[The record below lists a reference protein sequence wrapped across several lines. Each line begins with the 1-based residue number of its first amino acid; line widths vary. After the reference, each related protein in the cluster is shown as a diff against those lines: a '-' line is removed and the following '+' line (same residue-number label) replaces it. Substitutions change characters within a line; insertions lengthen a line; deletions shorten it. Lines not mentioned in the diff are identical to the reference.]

1 MPVANETAAT
11 TVAQRSRAAR
21 LMGFAGTLLAG
32 LVIVA
37 CATMLAVRYVVLPQV
52 SSYRA
57 EIAERLSR
65 EIGAPVAIEG
75 IGTGWDG
82 WNPQIVV
89 TGLSIRDSAN
99 ADARAV
105 LTLPRVE
112 ATISWLSLVVADLRL
127 RQLEIDR
134 PELTVTRLPNGHLRV
149 AGFEFDPEASGGDS
163 RMGDWIL
170 RQREIV
176 IHDALLTWHDQRRNA
191 PQLLLDRVQFRLE
204 HPLGSRR
211 HRFGLTGAP
220 PAEVAAPIDLR
231 GEFVNAT
238 AQDWSAAEG
247 RMYLRMDYA
256 DIAAWSEWL
265 PLPIEV
271 DDGRGAVRLWLEY
284 QAGVMR
290 DLTADLELVDV
301 RTRIERALPWLE
313 LARVS
318 GRVTWHATTRRSA
331 SRPTTSRWCAARAR
345 SSRRWTSRSRR
356 RSRRTGATAAGRASA
371 DTVEL
376 APIAMLAASLPMPAK
391 LREDLAQYAPRGTL
405 RNARYRWEGPADKPV
420 SYAGEAE
427 AIDVGIAPVGAGPAS
442 PRSPRRCRPTSAAA
456 ARRSAAGRRRCRC
469 RACSPRRSR
478 STR

>member
-1 MPVANETAAT
+1 
-11 TVAQRSRAAR
+11 
-21 LMGFAGTLLAG
+21 
-32 LVIVA
+32 
-37 CATMLAVRYVVLPQV
+37 
-52 SSYRA
+52 
-57 EIAERLSR
+57 
-65 EIGAPVAIEG
+65 
-75 IGTGWDG
+75 
-82 WNPQIVV
+82 
-89 TGLSIRDSAN
+89 
-99 ADARAV
+99 
-105 LTLPRVE
+105 
-112 ATISWLSLVVADLRL
+112 
-127 RQLEIDR
+127 
-134 PELTVTRLPNGHLRV
+134 V

-313 LARVS
+313 LAHVS
-318 GRVTWHATTRRSA
+318 GRVTWHGDATTRRIA
-331 SRPTTSRWCAARAR
+331 TDDLALVAREGAVVTPMDFTFEAAVAEDGTYR
-345 SSRRWTSRSRR
+345 S
-356 RSRRTGATAAGRASA
+356 GRVSA
-371 DTVEL
+371 DIIEL
-376 APIAMLAASLPMPAK
+376 APVAALAASLPMPAK
-391 LREDLAQYAPRGTL
+391 LREDLASYAPRGTL
-405 RNARYRWEGPADKPV
+405 RNARYRWEGPAAKPV

-427 AIDVGIAPVGAGPAS
+427 AIDIGIAAVGAAPGITAFTAKVQADERGGTAKIGSRQTTMSLPRVFAAPVAFDTLTGNVRWRRSEDTTEVEVDSLAFANPDAAGTASGKWRSGKTGPGNADLTARLTRADAFLRQMS
-442 PRSPRRCRPTSAAA
+442 WDGTWNRINVLVETALVSADITAAGESIAAA
-456 ARRSAAGRRRCRC
+456 G
-469 RACSPRRSR
+469 
-478 STR
+478 